1 MKTSGQVV
9 VALGAG
15 YLLGRGTATLT
26 SSPEVAKLCETVR
39 GELMTS
45 AKAAAITAVTS
56 HIDSL
61 TSRLHSGG
69 ESPAGHV
76 GTGAG
81 ALGRSGDIRRLHL
94 VEPDEGETKDR
105 EGERSAEN
113 EQGRTDGNRAG
124 KGKGEPG
131 KETDETDESPAT
143 EQPEQEQRPRQRPR
157 RNRSTSTAKE
167 IRQWAVQHGYEIS
180 SRGRIPADIE
190 HAFADAH

>member
-9 VALGAG
+9 VALGTG

-56 HIDSL
+56 QIDSL

-69 ESPAGHV
+69 ESPAGHA

-81 ALGRSGDIRRLHL
+81 ALGMSGDIRRLHL

-105 EGERSAEN
+105 EGEMSAEN

-124 KGKGEPG
+124 KGKGE
-131 KETDETDESPAT
+131 TDETNESPAT
-143 EQPEQEQRPRQRPR
+143 EQPEQEQRPRHRPR